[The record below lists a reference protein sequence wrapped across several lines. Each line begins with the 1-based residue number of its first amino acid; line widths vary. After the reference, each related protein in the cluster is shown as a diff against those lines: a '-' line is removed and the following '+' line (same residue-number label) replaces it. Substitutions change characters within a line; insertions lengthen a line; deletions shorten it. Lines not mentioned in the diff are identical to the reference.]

1 MCSRARQTVSLTRRV
16 TAEVI
21 SERAGSLCPVVGGW
35 GNKFVRGSEVCAAS
49 TRSSARWSSAVQKS
63 EMRAEL
69 KAPTILARSRRRLE
83 KIDKKTEGVTPPVTA
98 PVYEAL
104 TRPNRA
110 PTPLSR
116 QNRCE
121 ACV

>member
-1 MCSRARQTVSLTRRV
+1 
-16 TAEVI
+16 
-21 SERAGSLCPVVGGW
+21 
-35 GNKFVRGSEVCAAS
+35 
-49 TRSSARWSSAVQKS
+49 
-63 EMRAEL
+63 MRAEL

-116 QNRCE
+116 HTYTAAPYQRPDTPSPSQKSFSAMCFPL
-121 ACV
+121 AGMLASIALLTRALLISTIASTGTKVAHASYIVCKKRTSAAA